1 LRIHPIMP
9 ARASNIERASLL
21 EPGHATN
28 SVSFREVLAAQDA
41 APAHVAAPAWAPDDT
56 EAFAVF
62 VEANR
67 RTESG
72 GAAAFST
79 LRTTAGGEH
88 RASFG
93 VAQLSVREH
102 LSRLEAESD
111 ARLAALGTSRSE
123 IDAMRERGEA
133 TVAFYHLIVD
143 GQATSASASTLG
155 LDAARAAR
163 IRELAVAGDTA
174 GLRNEIASRFTSTTG
189 LPASALD
196 EMLATRALRDPRLRA
211 SFAAQYRHDHGAD
224 FDPARRDGPG
234 MAETARH
241 LVLAHPELRAALTQL
256 GGDDAAATSLAHY
269 LGVGDSAEN
278 LLGWHARAASTCC
291 GEARFRTLLTAIDG
305 TTSRSREIEDFERAL
320 AAIADV
326 SDLHG
331 EARVATL
338 ARIGRI
344 FHGSPTRARE
354 ALFVDGHLD
363 APRCHSRAEL
373 DALLDEMRSG
383 RTWSDAR
390 LAEHVA
396 HVVAERRAT

>member
-1 LRIHPIMP
+1 LRIHPITP
-9 ARASNIERASLL
+9 AHASNIERATLL
-21 EPGHATN
+21 DSGRATN
-28 SVSFREVLAAQDA
+28 SVSFREVLATTR
-41 APAHVAAPAWAPDDT
+41 PEPVATPAWGPEDT

-79 LRTTAGGEH
+79 LRTTAGSEH

-102 LSRLEAESD
+102 LGRLDAESD
-111 ARLAALGTSRSE
+111 TRLAALGTSRSE

-143 GQATSASASTLG
+143 GQTISASASTLG
-155 LDAARAAR
+155 LDSATTTR
-163 IRELAVAGDTA
+163 IRDLAVAGDTA
-174 GLRNEIASRFTSTTG
+174 RLRETIASRFTATTG

-196 EMLATRALRDPRLRA
+196 EMIATRALRDRQLHA
-211 SFAAQYRHDHGAD
+211 SFLVQYRHDHGVD
-224 FDPARRDGPG
+224 FDPAHRDGAR

-241 LVLAHPELRAALTQL
+241 LVVAHPELQGALTQL

-269 LGVGDSAEN
+269 LGVGDGAEN
-278 LLGWHARAASTCC
+278 LLGWHARGASTFC
-291 GEARFRTLLTAIDG
+291 GEERFRALLTAIDG

-326 SDLHG
+326 SDLRG

-344 FHGSPTRARE
+344 FHGSPTHARE

-396 HVVAERRAT
+396 HVVAERRVT